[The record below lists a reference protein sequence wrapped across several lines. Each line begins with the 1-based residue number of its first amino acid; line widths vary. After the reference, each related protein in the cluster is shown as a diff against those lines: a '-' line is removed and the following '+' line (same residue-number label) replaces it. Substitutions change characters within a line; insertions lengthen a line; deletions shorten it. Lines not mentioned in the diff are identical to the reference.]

1 MKSLLTVIKTALKF
15 WWILTFY
22 SLFLVSIV
30 VIPYVALKGVFDLSA
45 DAGVFWT
52 LVIALD
58 ILPISIWIGVV
69 LSRIKSDGKDKT
81 VHDVVMAL
89 LILIGTLILITIAWL
104 VFKLVTIYW
113 IQLLMVV
120 ATTGML
126 IILKR
131 KVHNE
136 SSYNYN

>member
-58 ILPISIWIGVV
+58 ILPISIWVGVL
-69 LSRIKSDGKDKT
+69 LSRIKSDGRDKT

-89 LILIGTLILITIAWL
+89 LILAGTLILITIAWL
-104 VFKLVTIYW
+104 VFKFVTIYW
-113 IQLLMVV
+113 IQLLMVA
-120 ATTGML
+120 ATTGTL

-131 KVHNE
+131 KVRNE
-136 SSYNYN
+136 SSDNSN

>member
-15 WWILTFY
+15 WWILIFY

-45 DAGVFWT
+45 GAGVFWT

-89 LILIGTLILITIAWL
+89 LILAGTLILITIAWL
-104 VFKLVTIYW
+104 VFKFVTIYW
-113 IQLLMVV
+113 IQLLMV
-120 ATTGML
+120 ATTTGIL

-131 KVHNE
+131 KVRNE
-136 SSYNYN
+136 SSDNSN